1 MQIMDAS
8 GNFLK
13 LIGSAVLFIKTQVL
27 GLNTIK
33 KLEVAVQKQ
42 GVSEE
47 REILLSLKTL
57 VDWNIVHPEFPNI
70 KLDDYIEN
78 MINKRIHQKKAY
90 SALYSQKISQ
100 DTTQKTRVNDTDE
113 HIRVRKFG
121 ENLKLSEQNL
131 ACQN

>member
-13 LIGSAVLFIKTQVL
+13 LLGAAGLYIKTQVL
-27 GLNTIK
+27 VCNTIK

-70 KLDDYIEN
+70 KLDDYIEKERKHTLQF
-78 MINKRIHQKKAY
+78 IHKR
-90 SALYSQKISQ
+90 LVR
-100 DTTQKTRVNDTDE
+100 TQ
-113 HIRVRKFG
+113 HRKLG
-121 ENLKLSEQNL
+121 
-131 ACQN
+131 